1 MPWRESY
8 IPSNNRS
15 QLTVTPA
22 QQTGGGC
29 LQCRQPH
36 VDDGRAAELQ
46 YVMDVPAK
54 MVIIGD
60 MGELGEVS
68 HEEHQKVVEYLKNA
82 HFIDTWLVGKEF
94 EPIATSASSV
104 IM

>member
-1 MPWRESY
+1 MM
-8 IPSNNRS
+8 
-15 QLTVTPA
+15 A
-22 QQTGGGC
+22 A
-29 LQCRQPH
+29 LQNFS
-36 VDDGRAAELQ
+36 L
-46 YVMDVPAK
+46 MDVPAK

-94 EPIATSASSV
+94 GATDCDFRKFQDVEEVKQAIEQEQPHDRYILVKGSNS
-104 IM
+104 MKLFELPPLL